1 MTGLLNN
8 NRNLEK
14 NIFLHSMFDTWIK
27 EVDNREGITFTD
39 HSKLVIKGST
49 GHNSHHQKVHKQ

>member
-1 MTGLLNN
+1 MTGLLDN

-14 NIFLHSMFDTWIK
+14 NIFLHLIFDTWIK

-39 HSKLVIKGST
+39 HSKLVIKGAT